1 MKPYHDQ
8 LLALV
13 RVVTD
18 THENLLTL
26 DRLGPSTYPDPTQT
40 SYNDMVQWRVSIT
53 FGRGYF
59 QGALVRFKGKWTKP
73 HPSGQTDPY
82 IYAER
87 SQDMP
92 IEQAVQAFLSDT
104 VPAWALPES
113 AQ

>member
-13 RVVTD
+13 RAVTD
-18 THENLLTL
+18 AHGSMLTL
-26 DRLGPSTYPDPTQT
+26 DRLGPDTYPDPTKT
-40 SYNDMVQWRVSIT
+40 SYNDMVQWYVQLA

-59 QGALVRFKGKWTKP
+59 QGAIVRFKGKWTIP
-73 HPSGQTDPY
+73 HPNGQTNPY
-82 IYAER
+82 LYAER

-92 IEQAVQAFLSDT
+92 IEQAVEAFLSDT